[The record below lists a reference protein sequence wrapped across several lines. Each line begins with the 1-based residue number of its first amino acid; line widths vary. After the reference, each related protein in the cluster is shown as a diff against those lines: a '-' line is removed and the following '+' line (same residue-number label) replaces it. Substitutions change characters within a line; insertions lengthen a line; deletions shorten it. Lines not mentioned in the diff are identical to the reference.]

1 MEFIV
6 DTSVLIEIENNNQ
19 KIITEISQLGRESNS
34 ELYLTF
40 FNFCE
45 FYYGI
50 ISRSAKNKAL
60 AQERLNQYKLLNTS
74 KNTAFIF
81 CDLLS
86 QLKKKGKIIPQFDLL
101 IASIALEHNFT
112 LLTMDEHF
120 LHVPDLKI
128 KMLKME

>member
-6 DTSVLIEIENNNQ
+6 DTGVLIEIENNNQ
-19 KIITEISQLGRESNS
+19 KIINEISQLGRESNS
-34 ELYLTF
+34 KLYLTF

-60 AQERLNQYKLLNTS
+60 AQERLSQYPLLNTS
-74 KNTAFIF
+74 KNTALIF
-81 CDLLS
+81 CELWS

-101 IASIALEHNFT
+101 IASMALEYNFT
-112 LLTMDEHF
+112 LLTTNEHF
-120 LHVPDLKI
+120 LNVPELKV
-128 KMLKME
+128 KMLKIG